1 MGQGEVL
8 VVRRACSLGRFEDD
22 SRFRRSRLQAAFR
35 ASGLGP
41 PLTAGE
47 RAWTFFPSPVH
58 GASLRFAA
66 AARETAKAEAASPVN
81 GAKEDT
87 HVPSALPAVN
97 GGPEPLAR
105 KAP

>member
-1 MGQGEVL
+1 MVGG
-8 VVRRACSLGRFEDD
+8 RRAYRLSRDD
-22 SRFRRSRLQAAFR
+22 LPSRRSRLQAAFR

-47 RAWTFFPSPVH
+47 RAWIFFPSPVH